1 VLVDIDSSDV
11 GGFVAEASSRIQAA
25 NILPAGYSLRWTGQ
39 YEHLQRAMA
48 RMRLVIPLTLAV
60 IVAMLYLNF
69 RRLDDVLLILGAL
82 PAALVGGVWLM
93 WALGYPLSVAST
105 IGFIALGGLA
115 AETGVVMLLYLN
127 QAWQRRRTAVAAPT
141 SQDLHEAIVEGALLR
156 LRPKLMTVF
165 TLLAGLLPIMIGGGA
180 GSEFMR
186 RIAAPM
192 VGGVISSTLLTLIA
206 VPALFWL
213 RHRREAA
220 TSSIE

>member
-1 VLVDIDSSDV
+1 
-11 GGFVAEASSRIQAA
+11 
-25 NILPAGYSLRWTGQ
+25 
-39 YEHLQRAMA
+39 
-48 RMRLVIPLTLAV
+48 
-60 IVAMLYLNF
+60 
-69 RRLDDVLLILGAL
+69 
-82 PAALVGGVWLM
+82 M
-93 WALGYPLSVAST
+93 WALGYPINVASA

-127 QAWQRRRTAVAAPT
+127 QAWQRRCASVAAPT
-141 SQDLHEAIVEGALLR
+141 AQDLHEAIVEGALLR

-192 VGGVISSTLLTLIA
+192 VGGIVSSTVLTLIA

-213 RHRREAA
+213 RHRRE
-220 TSSIE
+220 TSS